1 VNEIAITVVGRD
13 RPGIVADV
21 SGRLAQLGLN
31 LSDSTMT
38 LLRGHFAMM
47 LICAGAATPEAVRDI
62 LGPLAEASELDV
74 TVREMPSDY
83 PRVPAGVP
91 YTLMVYGADRLGIV
105 AALTTVVAD
114 SGGNI
119 TELTTRLAGDLYVM
133 TAEVELPTDA
143 DVGVLSVRLSEVGAS
158 LGVGVGLRPSEADV
172 L

>member
-1 VNEIAITVVGRD
+1 
-13 RPGIVADV
+13 
-21 SGRLAQLGLN
+21 
-31 LSDSTMT
+31 
-38 LLRGHFAMM
+38 MM
-47 LICAGAATPEAVRDI
+47 LICSGSATTEAVRDI
-62 LGPLAEASELDV
+62 LGPLAEASELNV

-114 SGGNI
+114 SGGNV
-119 TELTTRLAGDLYVM
+119 TDLTTRLAGDLYVM

-158 LGVGVGLRPSEADV
+158 LGVDVALRPSEADV